1 MNTLYDLY
9 RDSLV
14 SRGVQD
20 KKFFVGYNSF
30 RIILNTISRPG
41 SYNQSLSYFYVDLL
55 NCISTL
61 KDCIDR
67 LIQLAS
73 DAKDFY
79 DENSNDSD
87 IADYYKKS
95 VLTPLNQLTQ
105 QVNFIST
112 FLRHEYYSSLQ
123 STSEDLYTCVNFALG
138 DKTVE
143 SLQPQPNNSSQFLVA
158 LLLEMVFVDVIKTVV
173 DFVSNKTGHCNF

>member
-9 RDSLV
+9 KDSLV

-30 RIILNTISRPG
+30 RIILNTIARPG

-67 LIQLAS
+67 LS
-73 DAKDFY
+73 
-79 DENSNDSD
+79 
-87 IADYYKKS
+87 
-95 VLTPLNQLTQ
+95 
-105 QVNFIST
+105 
-112 FLRHEYYSSLQ
+112 
-123 STSEDLYTCVNFALG
+123 
-138 DKTVE
+138 
-143 SLQPQPNNSSQFLVA
+143 
-158 LLLEMVFVDVIKTVV
+158 
-173 DFVSNKTGHCNF
+173 